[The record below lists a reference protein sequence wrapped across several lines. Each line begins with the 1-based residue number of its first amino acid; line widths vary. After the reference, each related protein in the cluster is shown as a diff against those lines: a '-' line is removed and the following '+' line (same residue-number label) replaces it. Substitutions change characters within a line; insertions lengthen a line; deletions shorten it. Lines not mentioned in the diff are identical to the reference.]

1 MKIQAILNIVFSSI
15 SVVLIVVILV
25 MGLVINGKNNAIRTL
40 QEERNHLSQ
49 TVKQLE
55 TEEIKKQ
62 EILEQ
67 AKIRLEKA
75 EKVRSVEEA
84 KKIWEEVWKGLAGG
98 GPLP

>member
-75 EKVRSVEEA
+75 EKIRNVEEA
-84 KKIWEEVWKGLAGG
+84 KKIWEEVWLSLDS
-98 GPLP
+98 P